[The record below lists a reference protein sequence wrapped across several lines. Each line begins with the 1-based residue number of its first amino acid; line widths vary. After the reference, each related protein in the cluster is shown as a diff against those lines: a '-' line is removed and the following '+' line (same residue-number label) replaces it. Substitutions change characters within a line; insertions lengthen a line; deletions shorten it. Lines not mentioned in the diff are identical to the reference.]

1 MGIKFADSACD
12 ISKKL
17 TTSRECNTRYC
28 DDGARWIVGRWLEV
42 WKQYFFWWW
51 FDSENAL
58 YYSYILY

>member
-42 WKQYFFWWW
+42 
-51 FDSENAL
+51 
-58 YYSYILY
+58 